1 MSHGMMTT
9 SPSDYDREAERLL
22 PAKLSAQDVRTRRI
36 HAEWNKMATEH
47 DLPLCRAITP
57 ARLAKINAR
66 IRESSLG
73 EFIQAIHSIPNAGF
87 LLGKNDRGWRA
98 DFDFL
103 LQARSYVRVIEG
115 FYDRINFQPPAVQ
128 AQQRSAK
135 LARETVNR
143 TLGGVMNRRTATG
156 GN

>member
-1 MSHGMMTT
+1 MSQMMMTT
-9 SPSDYDREAERLL
+9 PPDYDLEADARL
-22 PAKLSAQDVRTRRI
+22 PAKLSAQDVRTKRI

-57 ARLAKINAR
+57 ARLAKVNAR

-73 EFIQAIHSIPNAGF
+73 EFIQAIHSVPNAGF
-87 LLGKNDRGWRA
+87 LLGRNDRGWRA

-103 LQARSYVRVIEG
+103 LQARSYARVLEG
-115 FYDRINFQPPAVQ
+115 FYDRITFQTPTVQ

-135 LARETVNR
+135 LARDTVNR
-143 TLGGVMNRRTATG
+143 TLGGVMSRRTATG